1 MEEDVEKGT
10 IGIACLGITHPHS
23 SGRVRAMRRV
33 PNVELMGAAD
43 DDPLIEPFTRHL
55 GIRQRSVEDIL
66 TDSSV
71 DAVLVHSKSD
81 SMVRLSCA
89 ALEAGKAVLVE
100 KPAGRNRSDLEQ
112 LAATAAYTGGLCQ
125 VGYCY
130 RFSPAVTRM
139 EEALR
144 SGSLGQVMQVRA
156 HAACSLNEAASSH
169 INQPDDMG
177 GALFV
182 IGCHLI
188 DLLLYHFG
196 KPVSINARVPKF
208 KGRFPESSRED
219 AAAAILN
226 YPDKLITIDFFSW
239 DPLPWVESWEIA
251 AYGTKGIVHARPLPA
266 TCREFQLS
274 KKSTQSGWTV
284 WNESSFPV
292 PWASEKTEYS
302 PELAE
307 IGNPDFFDREAG
319 AFLSALKSGG
329 PSPIPASHARDVVHL
344 IDLLYR
350 SSELDGADLRL

>member
-1 MEEDVEKGT
+1 MQKDLEKGS
-10 IGIACLGITHPHS
+10 IGIACLGITHPHC

-33 PNVELMGAAD
+33 PNVELLGAAD
-43 DDPLIEPFTRHL
+43 DDALIEPFTRHL
-55 GIRQRSVEDIL
+55 GMRRRSVEDIL
-66 TDSSV
+66 TDSAV

-81 SMVRLSCA
+81 SMAKLSCA

-100 KPAGRNRSDLEQ
+100 KPAGRDPADLDQ
-112 LAATAAYTGGLCQ
+112 LVATAARTSGLCQ

-130 RFSPAVTRM
+130 RFSPAVTKM

-144 SGSLGQVMQVRA
+144 SGGLGQVMQVRA

-169 INQPDDMG
+169 LNQPGDMG

-188 DLLLYHFG
+188 DLLLFHFG
-196 KPVSINARVPKF
+196 NPVSVNARVPKF
-208 KGRFPESSRED
+208 KGLFPESSRED
-219 AAAAILN
+219 SAAAILN
-226 YPDKLITIDFFSW
+226 YPDKLVSIDFFSW

-251 AYGTKGIVHARPLPA
+251 AYGTGGIMHARPLPA
-266 TCREFQLS
+266 TYREFQLARN
-274 KKSTQSGWTV
+274 STQPGWTV

-292 PWASEKTEYS
+292 PWASQKTEYS

-307 IGNPDFFDREAG
+307 IGNPDFFDREAA

-344 IDLLYR
+344 IDGLYR
-350 SSELDGADLRL
+350 SSDLDGAEIRL